1 MNAVLWILQATLA
14 LIFFVGA
21 STRAVAYEFAK
32 QRMAWVSAV
41 PRSLLLF
48 ISGAEILGAIGLV
61 LPRLTGVAIPLT
73 PFAAIGLGVILVLAC
88 AFHLSRREP
97 RNAGANVVLLGL
109 LVFVAVG
116 RFGLA
121 TG

>member
-14 LIFFVGA
+14 LIFLFGA

-48 ISGAEILGAIGLV
+48 ISGAEILGAVGLV
-61 LPRLTGVAIPLT
+61 LPKLTGVATPLT
-73 PFAAIGLGVILVLAC
+73 PFAAIGLGVILVLAF
-88 AFHLSRREP
+88 AFHLSRHERQ
-97 RNAGANVVLLGL
+97 NAGANVVLLGL
-109 LVFVAVG
+109 LMFVAVG
-116 RFGLA
+116 RFTLA